1 LKLDFLAQPL
11 VPDGGEGG
19 LELEPYTE
27 CDESGASAGGAAG
40 PSDAELISLLTQL
53 VKAGRADEALAIVE
67 REGTEERSAALRQL
81 HGRLAHALRVLR
93 AWSPIRLAM
102 RESTSIIALGC
113 VLKMLAAV
121 RSEPA
126 PSRRLGGVALIT
138 GHLGAGGAELQM
150 ARTAEMLATSAGASQ
165 NVGGVRVAG
174 PVHVVVKSM
183 APESNRTLDFFQPR
197 LARRNI
203 PVWRMDDMGIVDPDS
218 LSLEDKDV
226 EALLWLLHPNIR
238 RGLCLVP
245 WFKQQKIA
253 VAYIWQDN
261 PILHFAI
268 AALIAGVPRLVLN
281 FRGMPP
287 LLRWNQH
294 LDEYKELYS
303 AMASTPGVTFVSNS
317 SIAADGYSDWISCPR
332 ELFHVIRNGTS
343 PHAPHP
349 LRREI
354 EMWSSF
360 EERTKDA
367 TVTIGA
373 IFRMHPNKRPLEW
386 IRFARRYLD
395 THPNARFILIGSGM
409 LTAAVKELA
418 TELGIMHRLLLV
430 RQTGAGAFWLK
441 KMDVFVLL
449 SRFEGTPNVLIEAQ
463 LAGVPVVCT
472 PVANARDTFVEG
484 ITGLATA
491 SNEFLDIEDVVA
503 KVDRIVS
510 YARSGSSLRDHAQRH
525 IASRFSTRSMIEH
538 TVSVLTG
545 RDQSCCVRPSAP
557 HEVRETN
564 KSLEQ

>member
-1 LKLDFLAQPL
+1 MKLDLLAQPL
-11 VPDGGEGG
+11 VPSDGDGG
-19 LELEPYTE
+19 LEFEPYTE
-27 CDESGASAGGAAG
+27 CAQSGSSAPESVKR
-40 PSDAELISLLTQL
+40 SDPELMALCTQL
-53 VKAGRADEALAIVE
+53 VKAGRADEALTIAD
-67 REGTEERSAALRQL
+67 REANDARSPRLRQL
-81 HGRLAHALRVLR
+81 HGRLREALAILR
-93 AWSPIRLAM
+93 SRSPIRLAM
-102 RESTSIIALGC
+102 RENTSIIALGC
-113 VLKMLAAV
+113 VLKMIAA
-121 RSEPA
+121 RRTAPA
-126 PSRRLGGVALIT
+126 PSRRLAGVALIT

-165 NVGGVRVAG
+165 NVGGVKVAG

-183 APESNRTLDFFQPR
+183 APDSNRTLDFFQPR

-203 PVWRMDDMGIVDPDS
+203 PVWKMDDMEAVTPES
-218 LSLEDKDV
+218 LCLEDKEL

-245 WFKQQKIA
+245 WFRKHKIS

-268 AALIAGVPRLVLN
+268 AAMLAGVPRLVLN

-287 LLRWNQH
+287 LLRWNEH

-303 AMASTPGVTFVSNS
+303 ALASIPGVTFVSNS
-317 SIAADGYSDWISCPR
+317 SIAADGYSEWIECPR
-332 ELFHVIRNGTS
+332 QLFHVIRNGTS
-343 PHAPHP
+343 LHAPHP

-367 TVTIGA
+367 TVTIGS

-409 LTAAVKELA
+409 LSAAVKELA

-441 KMDVFVLL
+441 KMDAFVLL

-545 RDQSCCVRPSAP
+545 RDQSCCVRLSVP
-557 HEVRETN
+557 HEVRVGE
-564 KSLEQ
+564 KSLEN

>member
-1 LKLDFLAQPL
+1 
-11 VPDGGEGG
+11 
-19 LELEPYTE
+19 
-27 CDESGASAGGAAG
+27 
-40 PSDAELISLLTQL
+40 
-53 VKAGRADEALAIVE
+53 
-67 REGTEERSAALRQL
+67 
-81 HGRLAHALRVLR
+81 
-93 AWSPIRLAM
+93 M

-113 VLKMLAAV
+113 VLKIIAAA
-121 RSEPA
+121 RTAPPA
-126 PSRRLGGVALIT
+126 SRRLGSVALIT

-183 APESNRTLDFFQPR
+183 APESHRTLDFFRPR

-203 PVWRMDDMGIVDPDS
+203 PVWQMDDMPSVEPDS
-218 LSLEDKDV
+218 LGLENKDLEV
-226 EALLWLLHPNIR
+226 LLWLLHPNML
-238 RGLCLVP
+238 RGLCLAP
-245 WFKQQKIA
+245 WFKAQKVS

-268 AALIAGVPRLVLN
+268 AAMLAGVPRLVLN

-303 AMASTPGVTFVSNS
+303 ALATMPGVTFVSNS
-317 SIAADGYSDWISCPR
+317 SIAADGYAAWMDCPR
-332 ELFHVIRNGTS
+332 DLFHVIRNGTS
-343 PHAPHP
+343 AHAPHP
-349 LRREI
+349 LRGEI
-354 EMWSSF
+354 EMWSNF

-367 TVTIGA
+367 SITIGA

-409 LTAAVKELA
+409 LSAAVKELA

-441 KMDVFVLL
+441 KMDAFVLL

-510 YARSGSSLRDHAQRH
+510 YARAGSALRDHAQRH

-545 RDQSCCVRPSAP
+545 RDQRCCDRAAWPQ
-557 HEVRETN
+557 EVRAN
-564 KSLEQ
+564 QKSLEQ